1 MREGQMK
8 TKKTTVAAK
17 YLAKQY
23 ARVLIPDVSGV
34 YVAQILEFPGC
45 IAEGDSPQEAYEKLE
60 IVAES
65 WIDAMLRSGQRV
77 PEPSY
82 DRIRDYSGK
91 VALRLPRSV
100 HRDAVR
106 FAQRENT
113 SLNQFLVSSV
123 SAAVGAMSL
132 YEQIAYRLEQGVR
145 AAVNLAGKATTS
157 MTITEVTSVSS
168 LTPATPRLP
177 ALRRLSDA

>member
-1 MREGQMK
+1 MK
-8 TKKTTVAAK
+8 SALKASE
-17 YLAKQY
+17 YLRKQY
-23 ARVLIPDVSGV
+23 ARILTPDPSGV

-45 IAEGDSPQEAYEKLE
+45 VAEGDSPHEAYERLE
-60 IVAES
+60 AAAES
-65 WIDAMLRSGQRV
+65 WIDAMLRRGQKI

-91 VALRLPRSV
+91 IALRLPRSL

-106 FAQRENT
+106 FAERENT

-132 YEQIAYRLEQGVR
+132 YEHVAKRLELV
-145 AAVNLAGKATTS
+145 
-157 MTITEVTSVSS
+157 EP
-168 LTPATPRLP
+168 PASRLISRP
-177 ALRRLSDA
+177 NKRRLSARVVSSKPPGR

>member
-1 MREGQMK
+1 MK
-8 TKKTTVAAK
+8 TKKTTEAAR
-17 YLAKQY
+17 YLTKQY
-23 ARVLIPDVSGV
+23 ARVLTPEASGV

-45 IAEGDSPQEAYEKLE
+45 VAEGDSPQEAYEKLE
-60 IVAES
+60 TAAES
-65 WIDAMLRSGQRV
+65 WIDAMLRSGQKI

-106 FAQRENT
+106 FAERQDT

-132 YEQIAYRLEQGVR
+132 YEEIARRLEQGVK
-145 AAVNLAGKATTS
+145 AVFLAGTT
-157 MTITEVTSVSS
+157 TTESIQSERVTAMSS
-168 LTPATPRLP
+168 LPPATPSLTAP
-177 ALRRLSDA
+177 RRLRDA

>member
-1 MREGQMK
+1 MK
-8 TKKTTVAAK
+8 TKKTTEAAE
-17 YLAKQY
+17 YLTKQY
-23 ARVLIPDVSGV
+23 ARVLMPDVSGV

-45 IAEGDSPQEAYEKLE
+45 VAEGDSPQEAYEKLE
-60 IVAES
+60 AVAES
-65 WIDAMLRSGQRV
+65 WVDAMLRSGQRI

-91 VALRLPRSV
+91 VALRLPRGI

-106 FAQRENT
+106 FAERENT

-132 YEQIAYRLEQGVR
+132 YEQIASRLEQGLR
-145 AAVNLAGKATTS
+145 AVIWAGKATTS
-157 MTITEVTSVSS
+157 MTITETTTVMSS
-168 LTPATPRLP
+168 LTPARPRLTAP
-177 ALRRLSDA
+177 RRPSDA

>member
-1 MREGQMK
+1 MGMK
-8 TKKTTVAAK
+8 NALKASE
-17 YLAKQY
+17 YLSKQY
-23 ARVLIPDVSGV
+23 ARILTPDPSGV

-45 IAEGDSPQEAYEKLE
+45 IAEGDSPHEAYERLE
-60 IVAES
+60 AAAES
-65 WIDAMLRSGQRV
+65 WIDAMLRRGQKI

-91 VALRLPRSV
+91 IALRLPRSL

-106 FAQRENT
+106 FAERENT

-132 YEQIAYRLEQGVR
+132 YEHVAKRLEQ
-145 AAVNLAGKATTS
+145 
-157 MTITEVTSVSS
+157 ITVDASELLVEP
-168 LTPATPRLP
+168 PAKRLISRPRKT
-177 ALRRLSDA
+177 AIRSRRRLKTLGR